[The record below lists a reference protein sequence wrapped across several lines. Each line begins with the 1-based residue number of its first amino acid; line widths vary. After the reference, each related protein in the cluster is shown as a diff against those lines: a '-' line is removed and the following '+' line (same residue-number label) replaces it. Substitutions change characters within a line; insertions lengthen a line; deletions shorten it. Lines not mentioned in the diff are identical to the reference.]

1 VPRRKAS
8 TISRRG
14 AQPGAQQTLHHK
26 VKTILSQRDRLIAE
40 IGFLRERGAGSK
52 FIDNAQQ
59 LLTRWW
65 STANWNA
72 REDLLRTAD
81 WLVRLGKRERQD
93 GRSLCVNVAPE
104 KRGDHHGQS
113 TRNPADP
120 RARARNRVDPTARR

>member
-1 VPRRKAS
+1 VPRRKAAA
-8 TISRRG
+8 IGRRE
-14 AQPGAQQTLHHK
+14 AHPGAQQTLHHK
-26 VKTILSQRDRLIAE
+26 VKTILSQRDRLVGE
-40 IGFLRERGAGSK
+40 IGLLRERGSGSK

-81 WLVRLGKRERQD
+81 WLVRLGKRETQD

-104 KRGDHHGQS
+104 KRGHQHGQS

-120 RARARNRVDPTARR
+120 RARARNRVDSAAQR